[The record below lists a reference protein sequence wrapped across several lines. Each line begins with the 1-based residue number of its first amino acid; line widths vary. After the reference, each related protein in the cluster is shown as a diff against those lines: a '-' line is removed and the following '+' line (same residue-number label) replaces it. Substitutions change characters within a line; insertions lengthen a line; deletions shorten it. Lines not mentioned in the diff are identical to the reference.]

1 MSADAAGPKA
11 IPFITQQASGGLAI
25 EAEAAAFLRSV
36 EAPVC
41 VVAVVGVHRT
51 GKSYLLN
58 SLLLQDQN
66 QKREGEVGGFKV
78 GNGLSTCT
86 KGVWIYNQ
94 VVQLPRP
101 DGTTA
106 RLLVLDTEGTG
117 GADGDQERD
126 VLTWSLTLLLSSYL
140 IYNSVGSI
148 DEQSILQLSL
158 VTHVAQ
164 LLHIRDPSDTAASS
178 PSSVAAGVAELFPS
192 FLWLLRDF
200 TLELVTPTGEPIT
213 EDQYL
218 DRALQPVDA
227 AIPEAESK
235 NATRKTLRECFRHL
249 HCCTLVRP
257 AIDEEILQNL
267 GTADL
272 SQTREAF
279 QQQLG
284 ALRGMVLNDCREKH
298 IRGAPVGGAG
308 LLALSE
314 SFVAAVSG
322 SDGPAASLADA
333 YTDAARAMAEHA
345 LKDARAKLHAALQ
358 SLASAQQPLADG
370 DLETC
375 VADAARASRRSLQSN
390 LGFSA
395 DAVAQAAIEKLE
407 SDIASQARAMRVGND
422 AKAEEMLARFYS
434 EVDRGLAQGRYASIQ
449 QYLADHA
456 RVRACCAEQVSR
468 AVLAEFLERR
478 LQQGV
483 AQMAA
488 ALQQD
493 VEDERAALAAS
504 REALAAS
511 EQALAQIK
519 DTLKESECASAG
531 AHERCKEM
539 QEAMAALQTE
549 LSACKQDLERAEA
562 KVDRVCAERD
572 SEVER
577 LLAQHAVLEAE
588 REVCVCL
595 CVSVC
600 VCVCARACVCLS
612 VCVCV
617 CVCVH
622 IYTHTCTHTHT
633 HTYIHTH
640 THTHTGDPAAARAAG
655 CDRAVIGA
663 C

>member
-1 MSADAAGPKA
+1 MA
-11 IPFITQQASGGLAI
+11 IS
-25 EAEAAAFLRSV
+25 AEAAAFLRSV

-41 VVAVVGVHRT
+41 VVAVVGLHRT

-58 SLLLQDQN
+58 SLLLQDQELR
-66 QKREGEVGGFKV
+66 REQGDGSFKV

-86 KGVWIYNQ
+86 KGVWIYNR
-94 VVQLPRP
+94 VVQLLRP
-101 DGTTA
+101 DGTKA
-106 RLLVLDTEGTG
+106 RVLVLDTEGTG

-164 LLHIRDPSDTAASS
+164 LLHIRDPSDTAPSS
-178 PSSVAAGVAELFPS
+178 LSSVAAGVKELFPT

-200 TLELVTPTGEPIT
+200 TLELVTQTGEPIT

-218 DRALQPVDA
+218 DRALQPLDA

-235 NATRKTLRECFRHL
+235 NATRKTLRECFRRL

-257 AIDEEILQNL
+257 AIDEEVLQNL

-279 QQQLG
+279 QQQLA
-284 ALRGMVLNDCREKH
+284 ALRGKVLSNCMEKH

-322 SDGPAASLADA
+322 ADGPAASLADA
-333 YTDAARAMAEHA
+333 YTDAAKAMAEHA
-345 LKDARAKLHAALQ
+345 LKDARTRLHVALQ
-358 SLASAQQPLADG
+358 SLTATQQPLADS

-375 VADAARASRRSLQSN
+375 VADAARASRRSLQAH

-395 DAVAQAAIEKLE
+395 DAVAQAAIDKLE
-407 SDIASQARAMRVGND
+407 SEITSKVRALRVAND
-422 AKAEEMLARFYS
+422 TKAEEMLARFYS
-434 EVDRGLAQGRYASIQ
+434 EVDKGLAHGRYASMQ

-478 LQQGV
+478 LQLGV

-488 ALQQD
+488 ALQQN
-493 VEDERAALAAS
+493 VEDQRSALAAS
-504 REALAAS
+504 QEALTASEQALAAS
-511 EQALAQIK
+511 EQALAHTK
-519 DTLKESECASAG
+519 HLLEENLKVSEAAQEQNKE
-531 AHERCKEM
+531 AH
-539 QEAMAALQTE
+539 EAMAALQT
-549 LSACKQDLERAEA
+549 LLATCKQEVADAEA
-562 KVDRVCAERD
+562 KVERVCVERD
-572 SEVER
+572 NEVER
-577 LLAQHAVLEAE
+577 LQARHAQLQ
-588 REVCVCL
+588 
-595 CVSVC
+595 VSWKLMNNFICFLLPKVDIILKDNKQYRRSGTVYC
-600 VCVCARACVCLS
+600 STADCWL
-612 VCVCV
+612 
-617 CVCVH
+617 
-622 IYTHTCTHTHT
+622 
-633 HTYIHTH
+633 
-640 THTHTGDPAAARAAG
+640 
-655 CDRAVIGA
+655 
-663 C
+663 